1 MTAGLT
7 GQTGAGK
14 TLISEEFERCGF
26 KVLNCDIL
34 ARRVLEPQT
43 ECFFKIKELFP
54 QFFENDKFN
63 RKKAAELL
71 FNDRELLKRY
81 NAAIFP
87 YINAL
92 IEGEIERLEKSGAEF
107 ILLDAP
113 TLFEAGADKLCDV
126 TIAAAADESIRIERI
141 IRRDGISERAAR
153 DRAKNQHSEEFFR
166 AHADIVIEN
175 NGEAGQALERA
186 RKAAEIIKTNKKEKR
201 RSDDKKDK
209 KE

>member
-1 MTAGLT
+1 MTIGLT

-14 TLISEEFERCGF
+14 TLISEEFKKCGF
-26 KVLNCDIL
+26 NIINCDIL

-54 QFFENDKFN
+54 QFFKDDTFD

-71 FNDRELLKRY
+71 FNDNELLKRY

-92 IEGEIERLEKSGAEF
+92 IESEIERLEKNGAEF

-126 TIAAAADESIRIERI
+126 TIAAVADENIRIERI
-141 IRRDGISERAAR
+141 IGRDGISEKAAR
-153 DRAKNQHSEEFFR
+153 DRARNQHSEEFFR
-166 AHADIVIEN
+166 AKADMVIEN
-175 NGEAGQALERA
+175 NREAGQALESA
-186 RKAAEIIKTNKKEKR
+186 RKAAEEIKTKKKEKR
-201 RSDDKKDK
+201 QDHGKKDK